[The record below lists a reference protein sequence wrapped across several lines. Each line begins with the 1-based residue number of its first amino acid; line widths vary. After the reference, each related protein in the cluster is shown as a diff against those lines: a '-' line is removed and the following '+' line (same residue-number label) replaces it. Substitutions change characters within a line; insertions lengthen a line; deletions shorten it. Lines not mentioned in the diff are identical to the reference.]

1 MISGGVVLR
10 ILIVEDEETI
20 SAFLQKGLREEGFVV
35 DSAKDGNEAIRLSSS
50 NPYDVII
57 LDVLLPIKNG
67 FEVCSELR
75 ASGNHTPVLMLTALD
90 SVDERVKGL
99 NTGADDYLVKPFAF

>member
-1 MISGGVVLR
+1 MR

-50 NPYDVII
+50 NPYDVI
-57 LDVLLPIKNG
+57 
-67 FEVCSELR
+67 
-75 ASGNHTPVLMLTALD
+75 
-90 SVDERVKGL
+90 
-99 NTGADDYLVKPFAF
+99 